1 MKNDIK
7 KVQTDLRE
15 IEDDLLDPTFVMEKL
30 TELEDRSRRNNVRID
45 GIPETPNETW
55 ENCEE
60 EVRKIIKNKLD
71 ITDDIEIDRC
81 HCMVK
86 FQKNK
91 SKPRTVVCKFLR
103 SKDKHKVLLNVKK
116 LKDTGIFIYED
127 FSKATM
133 ALRKSLWEEV
143 LQHIKL
149 QKHCCQRPY
158 CKIIYLLFLLMSVYL
173 YFLDAFNTR

>member
-1 MKNDIK
+1 MKN
-7 KVQTDLRE
+7 QTDLRE
-15 IEDDLLDPTFVMEKL
+15 IDDLLDPIFVMEKL
-30 TELEDRSRRNNVRID
+30 TELEHRSSRNNVRID

-103 SKDKHKVLLNVKK
+103 SKDKHKVLLNAKK
-116 LKDTGIFIYED
+116 LKDRN
-127 FSKATM
+127 
-133 ALRKSLWEEV
+133 LHL
-143 LQHIKL
+143 
-149 QKHCCQRPY
+149 
-158 CKIIYLLFLLMSVYL
+158 
-173 YFLDAFNTR
+173 